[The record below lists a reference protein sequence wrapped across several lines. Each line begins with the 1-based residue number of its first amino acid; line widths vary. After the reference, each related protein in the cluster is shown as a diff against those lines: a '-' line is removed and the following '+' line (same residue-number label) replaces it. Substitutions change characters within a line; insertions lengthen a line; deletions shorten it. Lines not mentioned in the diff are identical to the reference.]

1 MYSKEDILYRSILIA
16 SVILGVIILGFIL
29 FIIRHQR
36 RFTRRHLRNIQTEI
50 ATLERE
56 RKKIAADL
64 HDGSGA
70 LLSLLKLKIESLDIR
85 NSNEQDK
92 HQQCIQL
99 ATTIIEK
106 TRQIS
111 EGLMPVSLLNYGIV
125 YAVQEFTTTINENS
139 SIEIIFEHT
148 NIPKL
153 PSIFSTHI
161 FRMIQEIIHNTLKH
175 AHADTLK
182 IKLAIEKGYLLLLTA
197 DDGSGFKADDKPHK
211 SKGLGLRNLK
221 NRTTL
226 LKGKLSCISPEGGG
240 TRYHIKV
247 PLP

>member
-36 RFTRRHLRNIQTEI
+36 RFTQRHLRNIQTEI
-50 ATLERE
+50 AILEKE

-70 LLSLLKLKIESLDIR
+70 LLSLLKLKIESLHIQ
-85 NSNEQDK
+85 NSHEQDK

-99 ATTIIEK
+99 ANTIIEK
-106 TRQIS
+106 TRRIS

-139 SIEIIFEHT
+139 SIEIIFEHD
-148 NIPKL
+148 NLPRL
-153 PSIFSTHI
+153 PSAFSTHI

-175 AHADTLK
+175 ANADTLK
-182 IKLAIEKGYLLLLTA
+182 IELKIEKGYLLILTA
-197 DDGSGFKADDKPHK
+197 DDGTGFDLNDRPHK
-211 SKGLGLRNLK
+211 NKGLGLRNLK

-226 LKGKLSCISPEGGG
+226 LKGNLNRISSLGGG
-240 TRYHIKV
+240 TRYHIKLL
-247 PLP
+247 LP